1 MAPRT
6 TKGRNTTSTKANTK
20 KTTRKRTTSRG
31 GAQRG
36 ANAANPIAGAIS
48 SVWLSIAH
56 AIGGLFRSIGA
67 VRTDLAPEDRRDGGA
82 LTILLFGLISAGVE
96 WYNWRAHTSL
106 GLLRAPLDAWH
117 TMLGGIFGQGALL
130 IPVFC
135 LIMAWC
141 VFRGPDLIKRNNRVA
156 VGSFIMLVAASL
168 FFARHAGHPTF
179 ADGFDAVWAG
189 GGVAGVLLGTPIVRV
204 SGGIAFVEILIHL
217 LLGIAGLMVL
227 TNTPIR
233 QVVPRTLHLVGLA
246 LGEKPNG
253 TTRTSVKDSPSDAT
267 QTVDLNAEEHDRSYL
282 YEDEKPARTAPKS
295 GGLFSRLRGWLG
307 FAPAESTDSSLDE
320 YAGDEAFVSAV
331 VDETHPET
339 TQMPV
344 QPEDPAQDSAQQAR
358 PAAKPNRLSR
368 LPGRLNQAPA
378 AQGASAQGSSA
389 QGTSTQNSAYSSSP
403 DLFDVEASDAP
414 AARLDQVQRAAV
426 ANGRVNCIPGEEPLF
441 DVEAYD
447 GFGASEE
454 AAPQTKPHQTVN
466 PAQSAAQPAG
476 SASASQAP
484 AASAAQPPIPT
495 RMHSPGAHPK
505 NAAPAASRAPEAG
518 ASRPLQNNT
527 QVATTEQA
535 RGEQVV
541 QSSRGT
547 YVLPSE
553 EMLVS
558 GPPAKESS
566 EVNEHVVEA
575 LTSVLE
581 QFKVDAQVTGFSRG
595 PTVTRYEIELGPA
608 TKVERVT
615 ALSKNIAYAVASPDV
630 RILSPIPGKSAIGIE
645 IPNTD
650 RETVALGDV
659 LRSPQAHANHH
670 PMVMGVGK
678 DVEGGFVLANLAK
691 MPHMLVAGATGAGK
705 SSFVN
710 SMITSILM
718 RATPDQVRLVMV
730 DPKRVELTAYEGIPH
745 LITPIITNPKKAAE
759 ALQWVVREMDA
770 RYDDLAHYGYKHV
783 DDFNKAVREG
793 KVQPDP
799 GSKRTVHEYPYLL
812 VIVDELADLMMVA
825 PRDVEE
831 AIVRITQL
839 ARAAGIHLV
848 LATQRPSV
856 DVVTGLIKA
865 NVPSRMAF
873 ATSSVT
879 DSRVVLDQPGAEKLI
894 GQGDALFLPMGASK
908 PMRVQGAWVSESE
921 IHAVVE
927 HVKKQAPTIYREDV
941 MVSAAKKQIDEEIGD
956 DLDDLLQAAEIV
968 ITTQFGSTSMLQRKL
983 RMGFAKAGRIM
994 DLLES
999 QGVVGPSEGSKAR
1012 EVLIR
1017 PDDLQATLARIRGEE
1032 PPATDPYAN
1041 AVDPGEAVTDYFDEP
1056 DDEGSED
1063 AWQLT
1068 GR

>member
-1 MAPRT
+1 M
-6 TKGRNTTSTKANTK
+6 
-20 KTTRKRTTSRG
+20 
-31 GAQRG
+31 
-36 ANAANPIAGAIS
+36 
-48 SVWLSIAH
+48 
-56 AIGGLFRSIGA
+56 
-67 VRTDLAPEDRRDGGA
+67 
-82 LTILLFGLISAGVE
+82 
-96 WYNWRAHTSL
+96 
-106 GLLRAPLDAWH
+106 
-117 TMLGGIFGQGALL
+117 
-130 IPVFC
+130 
-135 LIMAWC
+135 
-141 VFRGPDLIKRNNRVA
+141 
-156 VGSFIMLVAASL
+156 
-168 FFARHAGHPTF
+168 
-179 ADGFDAVWAG
+179 
-189 GGVAGVLLGTPIVRV
+189 
-204 SGGIAFVEILIHL
+204 
-217 LLGIAGLMVL
+217 
-227 TNTPIR
+227 
-233 QVVPRTLHLVGLA
+233 
-246 LGEKPNG
+246 
-253 TTRTSVKDSPSDAT
+253 
-267 QTVDLNAEEHDRSYL
+267 
-282 YEDEKPARTAPKS
+282 
-295 GGLFSRLRGWLG
+295 
-307 FAPAESTDSSLDE
+307 
-320 YAGDEAFVSAV
+320 
-331 VDETHPET
+331 
-339 TQMPV
+339 
-344 QPEDPAQDSAQQAR
+344 
-358 PAAKPNRLSR
+358 
-368 LPGRLNQAPA
+368 
-378 AQGASAQGSSA
+378 
-389 QGTSTQNSAYSSSP
+389 
-403 DLFDVEASDAP
+403 
-414 AARLDQVQRAAV
+414 
-426 ANGRVNCIPGEEPLF
+426 
-441 DVEAYD
+441 
-447 GFGASEE
+447 
-454 AAPQTKPHQTVN
+454 
-466 PAQSAAQPAG
+466 
-476 SASASQAP
+476 
-484 AASAAQPPIPT
+484 
-495 RMHSPGAHPK
+495 
-505 NAAPAASRAPEAG
+505 
-518 ASRPLQNNT
+518 
-527 QVATTEQA
+527 
-535 RGEQVV
+535 
-541 QSSRGT
+541 
-547 YVLPSE
+547 
-553 EMLVS
+553 
-558 GPPAKESS
+558 
-566 EVNEHVVEA
+566 
-575 LTSVLE
+575 
-581 QFKVDAQVTGFSRG
+581 DAQVTGFSRG

-659 LRSPQAHANHH
+659 LRSPQAHANQH

-718 RATPDQVRLVMV
+718 RSTPDQVRLVMV

-793 KVQPDP
+793 KIQPDP

-1032 PPATDPYAN
+1032 PPAADPYAN
-1041 AVDPGEAVTDYFDEP
+1041 AVDPGEPVTDYFDEP